1 MALSLAV
8 SDKEMRPS
16 MPGSNRLMSVA
27 RQRLG
32 RISVHLPPGLG
43 PSAVRHGVE
52 RARVFEADR
61 LLRMG
66 ELEAAIRVIEPML
79 GSDSTGRSWHMLA
92 RIRKQQ
98 GDRVGALNASR
109 QATARDRA
117 SVAMLVMHW
126 RLAGVSG
133 EEDEARKVLG
143 RVLTTRPRDGVELDA
158 ALEILPW
165 GSASEVAQ
173 YETALES
180 WGVEFDPERLREA
193 EAESK
198 LVDLHAED
206 PDACQLAV
214 RDVERQRP
222 NALRIVVRALTRR
235 NAWDELADYVRDWG
249 LGEEGSAL
257 PAHTDGSVAESRAVD
272 LRRAASRAL
281 SAGRTT
287 AALAL
292 AGRALVEQP
301 RDRLAR
307 EAFDDAADQLAVV
320 SNGWSFGTPGETP
333 YQPRPRA
340 TLSILAQSLP
350 IRSGGYATRSHGVL
364 TGLAARGWDV
374 AAVTRLGFP
383 YDRWGLSTTR
393 VVPPRDVVDGISY
406 HRLLEDDARQYPQY
420 PLSSYVGRF
429 TDRVVHHAVARRA
442 ELIHASSFHV
452 NGLAGGAAATRLG
465 LPFLYE
471 MRGLEDLMKVS
482 RDPSFVSSDR
492 HAFLTMLELA
502 ICHRADAVFV
512 ITEALRR
519 EMAGRGVPEQKMMVL
534 PNGVHVEQFSP
545 RERDRELE
553 VGLRVAGK
561 LVIGYAGGLVDYE
574 GLDLL
579 LDAVA
584 DLKASRSDF
593 HAVIV
598 GDGHYERVLR
608 AYADRLRLDDVVTF
622 TGRVS
627 HDEIGRYLSLFDIV
641 PFPRL
646 PLPVCELISPIKP
659 FESMAM
665 QKPVVVSSVAALTEI
680 VRDGVTGLVFR
691 KGDSADLART
701 IERLLDSPDLRA
713 SLGRGARE
721 WVVAE
726 RDWSTIVETVDTTYR
741 AVLGHT
747 ALPSG

>member
-1 MALSLAV
+1 
-8 SDKEMRPS
+8 
-16 MPGSNRLMSVA
+16 MPGSSRLVSAA
-27 RQRLG
+27 RRRLA
-32 RISVHLPPGLG
+32 RISVHVPADRG
-43 PSAVRHGVE
+43 PSVVRGVVE

-61 LLRMG
+61 LLRTG
-66 ELEAAIRVIEPML
+66 EPEAAIRVVEPL
-79 GSDSTGRSWHMLA
+79 LRSNSTGRSWHMIA
-92 RIRKQQ
+92 RIREQQ

-109 QATARDRA
+109 QASAADRA
-117 SVAMLVMHW
+117 DVAVLVTHW
-126 RLAGVSG
+126 RLAGASG
-133 EEDEARKVLG
+133 EEDEARKILG
-143 RVLTTRPRDGVELDA
+143 RVLTTPPRDGVELDA

-165 GSASEVAQ
+165 ASASEVAK

-180 WGVEFDPERLREA
+180 WRVPFDRERLRDA
-193 EAESK
+193 EAESR
-198 LVDLHAED
+198 LVDMHAEN
-206 PDACQLAV
+206 PDAYRLAV
-214 RDVERQRP
+214 QDVENQRP
-222 NALRIVVRALTRR
+222 NALGIVVRALTRR
-235 NAWDELADYVRDWG
+235 RAWDDLADYVRYWG
-249 LGEEGSAL
+249 LGDGRSA
-257 PAHTDGSVAESRAVD
+257 PSARAEVAEFPVVD

-287 AALAL
+287 AARTL
-292 AGRALVEQP
+292 AGRVLAEQP
-301 RDRLAR
+301 RDRAR
-307 EAFDDAADQLAVV
+307 ETFDDAADQLAVV
-320 SNGWSFGTPGETP
+320 TNGWSFGAPRRTP
-333 YQPRPRA
+333 YEPRPRA
-340 TLSILAQSLP
+340 TLSVLAQSLP

-393 VVPPRDVVDGISY
+393 EVPPSDVVDGITY
-406 HRLLEDDARQYPQY
+406 HRLLEADARQYPQS
-420 PLSSYVGRF
+420 PLSSYIGRF
-429 TDRVVHHAVARRA
+429 SDGIVDHAYARRA
-442 ELIHASSFHV
+442 ALIHASSFHV
-452 NGLAGGAAATRLG
+452 NGLAAGAAATRLG

-471 MRGLEDLMKVS
+471 MRGLEDLMRVS
-482 RDPSFVSSDR
+482 RDPSFVSCDR

-519 EMAGRGVPEQKMMVL
+519 EMAGRGVPEQKMVVL

-545 RERDRELE
+545 RERDREVE
-553 VGLRVAGK
+553 ARLRVAGK
-561 LVIGYAGGLVDYE
+561 MVIGYAGGLVDYE

-584 DLKASRSDF
+584 DLKSRRSDF
-593 HAVIV
+593 HVVIV
-598 GDGHYERVLR
+598 GDGYYERVLR
-608 AYADRLRLDDVVTF
+608 AYAHRLRLDDVVTF

-627 HDEIGRYLSLFDIV
+627 HDEIGRYLSLFDVV

-646 PLPVCELISPIKP
+646 PRPVCELISPIKP

-665 QKPVVVSSVAALTEI
+665 QKPIVVSSVAALTEI

-701 IERLLDSPDLRA
+701 MERLLDSPELRS
-713 SLGRGARE
+713 SLGRAARD

-726 RDWSTIVETVDTTYR
+726 RDWSRIVETVDTTYR
-741 AVLGHT
+741 AVLRHT

>member
-1 MALSLAV
+1 
-8 SDKEMRPS
+8 
-16 MPGSNRLMSVA
+16 MPGSSRLASAA
-27 RQRLG
+27 RRRLA
-32 RISVHLPPGLG
+32 RMSVHLPPDRG
-43 PSAVRHGVE
+43 PSVIRSLVE

-66 ELEAAIRVIEPML
+66 EPEAAIRVVEPMVR
-79 GSDSTGRSWHMLA
+79 SSSTGRSWHMIS
-92 RIRKQQ
+92 RIREQQ
-98 GDRVGALNASR
+98 GDRAGALNASR
-109 QATARDRA
+109 QATAAGDSA
-117 SVAMLVMHW
+117 DVALLVMHW
-126 RLAGVSG
+126 RLAGASG
-133 EEDEARKVLG
+133 EEDEARKILG
-143 RVLTTRPRDGVELDA
+143 RVLTTRPRDGIELDA
-158 ALEILPW
+158 ALEVLPW
-165 GSASEVAQ
+165 ASASEVAL
-173 YETALES
+173 YETALDS
-180 WGVEFDPERLREA
+180 WGLPFDSERLRET
-193 EAESK
+193 EAESR

-206 PDACQLAV
+206 PDAFALAV

-222 NALRIVVRALTRR
+222 AALGIVARALTRCH
-235 NAWDELADYVRDWG
+235 AWDDLADYVGYWG
-249 LGEEGSAL
+249 LDEERSA
-257 PAHTDGSVAESRAVD
+257 PAAHAKVAEFPVVD

-281 SAGRTT
+281 SAGRTS
-287 AALAL
+287 AALTL
-292 AGRALVEQP
+292 AGRVLAEQP
-301 RDRLAR
+301 RDRTAR

-320 SNGWSFGTPGETP
+320 TNGWSFGEMHQTP
-333 YQPRPRA
+333 YEPRPRA
-340 TLSILAQSLP
+340 TLSVLAQSLP

-364 TGLAARGWDV
+364 TGLAACGWDV

-383 YDRWGLSTTR
+383 YDGWGLSTTR
-393 VVPPRDVVDGISY
+393 EVPPSDVVDGITY
-406 HRLLEDDARQYPQY
+406 HRLLEDGARRYPQF

-429 TDRVVHHAVARRA
+429 SDRIVHHAYARRA
-442 ELIHASSFHV
+442 ALIHASSFHV

-492 HAFLTMLELA
+492 HAFLTILELA

-519 EMAGRGVPEQKMMVL
+519 EMAGRGVPEQKMVVL

-553 VGLRVAGK
+553 ARLRVAGK
-561 LVIGYAGGLVDYE
+561 MVIGYAGGLVDYE

-584 DLKASRSDF
+584 DLKSRRGDF
-593 HAVIV
+593 HVVIV

-627 HDEIGRYLSLFDIV
+627 HDEVGRYLSLFDVV

-646 PLPVCELISPIKP
+646 PRPVCELISPIKP

-665 QKPVVVSSVAALTEI
+665 QKPAVVSSVAALTEI

-691 KGDSADLART
+691 KGDSNDLART
-701 IERLLDSPDLRA
+701 IERLLDSPDLRS
-713 SLGRGARE
+713 SLGRAARD

-726 RDWSTIVETVDTTYR
+726 RDWSAIVGTVDTTYR